1 MINFAVQSRC
11 APTNSLCSC
20 VALCERNFKLEQ
32 VEELAS
38 LIKDN
43 LYSKH
48 LVLSTEETLV
58 GILQNQ
64 YHNSDDDE
72 DEDDIVAAYRGTN
85 RNILE
90 LQPASSYQRLL
101 LHRLAD
107 IYGFVHESVGEGE
120 DRHLVLQRCPETAIP
135 PVLVSDVLW
144 EYDNKDTSTSV
155 VVKRKDTDLEEA
167 WKEDAQENISAEIS
181 HLKNDADL
189 KALQKSVAPPAPSL
203 KEREA
208 AYRAARERIF
218 SAHDAKGNGTA
229 VAKPRHVPA
238 VAQRMIAHALGKK
251 VESPTE
257 TAAVKNGKG
266 KEPAESSRNKLNP
279 RTAGGKEDSRYVE
292 NGRMRLH
299 TGNPC
304 KQSWRT
310 SYSRAASSVSPDE
323 LKREQVGAAK
333 RMFVHALRLPGVEG
347 SDGPV
352 RKGK

>member
-1 MINFAVQSRC
+1 MSSTQFAM
-11 APTNSLCSC
+11 
-20 VALCERNFKLEQ
+20 

-58 GILQNQ
+58 GVLQNQ
-64 YHNSDDDE
+64 YHNSDD
-72 DEDDIVAAYRGTN
+72 EDDTVAAYRRTN
-85 RNILE
+85 RNIIE

-144 EYDNKDTSTSV
+144 EYDNEDTSTSV
-155 VVKRKDTDLEEA
+155 VVKRKDTDIEEA
-167 WKEDAQENISAEIS
+167 WKEDAQENISAESS

-189 KALQKSVAPPAPSL
+189 KDLQQSAALPALSL

-208 AYRAARERIF
+208 AYQAARERIF
-218 SAHDAKGNGTA
+218 STHDAKGKDTA
-229 VAKPRHVPA
+229 VVKPRHVPA
-238 VAQRMIAHALGKK
+238 VARRMIAHALGKK
-251 VESPTE
+251 FESPTE
-257 TAAVKNGKG
+257 TAVVMNGKG
-266 KEPAESSRNKLNP
+266 KEPAESTRSKLNP
-279 RTAGGKEDSRYVE
+279 GTTGSKEDTRYVE
-292 NGRMRLH
+292 NDRMRSH
-299 TGNPC
+299 NRDQVE
-304 KQSWRT
+304 QSWRA
-310 SYSRAASSVSPDE
+310 SNSRAASSVSTDE

-333 RMFVHALRLPGVEG
+333 RIFAHALRLPGIDG
-347 SDGPV
+347 SDGSV
-352 RKGK
+352 QKGRMG

>member
-1 MINFAVQSRC
+1 MGATQFAM
-11 APTNSLCSC
+11 
-20 VALCERNFKLEQ
+20 

-48 LVLSTEETLV
+48 LILSTEEILV

-64 YHNSDDDE
+64 YQDSDDD
-72 DEDDIVAAYRGTN
+72 DTLASSRRTN
-85 RNILE
+85 RNVIE

-135 PVLVSDVLW
+135 SVLVSDVLW
-144 EYDNKDTSTSV
+144 EYDNKDTLTSV
-155 VVKRKDTDLEEA
+155 VAKRLYTDLEET
-167 WKEDAQENISAEIS
+167 WKEDAQGNIPAVSS
-181 HLKNDADL
+181 YLKNDADL
-189 KALQKSVAPPAPSL
+189 KGLQQSAALPALSL

-218 SAHDAKGNGTA
+218 STHDAKGKDTE
-229 VAKPRHVPA
+229 VVKPRHVPA

-251 VESPTE
+251 VDSLTE
-257 TAAVKNGKG
+257 TAAMKNCKGKG
-266 KEPAESSRNKLNP
+266 PTESSGNKLN
-279 RTAGGKEDSRYVE
+279 RGTTGSKEDSRYIE
-292 NGRMRLH
+292 NGRTRSP
-299 TGNPC
+299 TWNPS

-310 SYSRAASSVSPDE
+310 TNSRAASSVSPEE
-323 LKREQVGAAK
+323 LKKEQVGAAK
-333 RMFVHALRLPGVEG
+333 RMFAHALRLPGVEG
-347 SDGPV
+347 SDGPM

>member
-1 MINFAVQSRC
+1 MGATQFAM
-11 APTNSLCSC
+11 
-20 VALCERNFKLEQ
+20 
-32 VEELAS
+32 VEELAT

-48 LVLSTEETLV
+48 LILSTEETLV

-64 YHNSDDDE
+64 YHSSDDDNN
-72 DEDDIVAAYRGTN
+72 DDSVAVYGRTN
-85 RNILE
+85 RNIIE

-135 PVLVSDVLW
+135 PVLISDVLW
-144 EYDNKDTSTSV
+144 EYDNKDTSTSA

-167 WKEDAQENISAEIS
+167 WKEDAQENISAESS

-189 KALQKSVAPPAPSL
+189 KALQKSVALPALSL

-208 AYRAARERIF
+208 AYQAARKRIF
-218 SAHDAKGNGTA
+218 SSHDTKGKDTA
-229 VAKPRHVPA
+229 VVIPRHVPA

-257 TAAVKNGKG
+257 TAAVMNGKG
-266 KEPAESSRNKLNP
+266 KEPAESSRNKLSP
-279 RTAGGKEDSRYVE
+279 GTTGSKEDSRHIE
-292 NGRMRLH
+292 NGRMRSH
-299 TGNPC
+299 TGNPS
-304 KQSWRT
+304 KQIWRT
-310 SYSRAASSVSPDE
+310 SNSRAASSVSPEE

-333 RMFVHALRLPGVEG
+333 RMFAHALRLPGVEG
-347 SDGPV
+347 SDGAV

>member
-1 MINFAVQSRC
+1 MEIETTTIS
-11 APTNSLCSC
+11 SGG
-20 VALCERNFKLEQ
+20 EHDQ

-310 SYSRAASSVSPDE
+310 SNSRAASSVSPDE